1 MKRIATAAV
10 TVAAA
15 IAATVL
21 SAGVAGADD
30 IGWPVAP
37 NTTATTTDDIGWPVP
52 PNTTADDLA

>member
-21 SAGVAGADD
+21 SAGVAGASD